1 MKMTTKHCIYRN
13 CKNKSTTC
21 PNLTFFSFPLKDEN
35 KCRTWAELAGCSMH
49 HLRNQYLCEEHF
61 SPIYMSKTSR
71 RTVLL
76 PPAVPQPYILDDPA
90 MCFEEKA
97 ANTIEYQVEGP
108 SELIDS
114 YDEEDPIYFEDI
126 PIDGDEEIGKTKYRY
141 VTVSSITAA
150 DKKEP
155 AENIILRKV
164 VKEVQEQ
171 QPTTTTSQ
179 SLRTFSAAKKRKQV
193 EAVAESEISSEDS
206 QLNVKYSEEDDDEHY
221 IVDNISDVSQIS
233 SFVCMNVECVQ
244 MPKSLYLEQ
253 RAQLIA
259 ELKKYKNI
267 VANIKNLVNTGDCS

>member
-1 MKMTTKHCIYRN
+1 M
-13 CKNKSTTC
+13 
-21 PNLTFFSFPLKDEN
+21 E
-35 KCRTWAELAGCSMH
+35 

-76 PPAVPQPYILDDPA
+76 PPAVPQPFISDDPA
-90 MCFEEKA
+90 LCFEEKA
-97 ANTIEYQVEGP
+97 PNIEFQVEGP

-126 PIDGDEEIGKTKYRY
+126 PIDEEVHEEIEKTKYRY

-150 DKKEP
+150 DKNVQTENVTLKRVIKE
-155 AENIILRKV
+155 L
-164 VKEVQEQ
+164 QEQ
-171 QPTTTTSQ
+171 QPSTTTSQ
-179 SLRTFSAAKKRKQV
+179 SLRTFSAAKKRKH
-193 EAVAESEISSEDS
+193 VAAIAECEISSDDS
-206 QLNVKYSEEDDDEHY
+206 QLNTKYSEEDDDENY

-259 ELKKYKNI
+259 DLKKYKNF
-267 VANIKNLVNTGDCS
+267 VAKIKNLLNTDCL